1 MPDAAPARDLDLAA
15 DCVLHARMFFNSTDL
30 NLAAATRGSFTL
42 SPNRE
47 MAGAL
52 GRDYTAMAGMI
63 FGEAPRFGE
72 ILKSVADFEAD
83 VNAAGL

>member
-1 MPDAAPARDLDLAA
+1 MAA
-15 DCVLHARMFFNSTDL
+15 
-30 NLAAATRGSFTL
+30 
-42 SPNRE
+42 
-47 MAGAL
+47 AL

-63 FGEAPRFGE
+63 FGEAPSFAE